1 VFRSF
6 EFAVNERLVN
16 HNLGCD
22 VAEFTPLPRLELPS
36 PRLEVALHSVD
47 PTEMQSMS
55 ENDLE
60 CFARTGVN
68 TPAMAKMTDDGPPG
82 SYPKADTGSIGGFR
96 PARREVVPKSASGKS
111 APIIAVDKETGSNSQ
126 WILAFENQVFIDEF
140 FWPVQ
145 PLGISHLQ
153 TPVGRRFLNAVSR
166 VSGSA

>member
-22 VAEFTPLPRLELPS
+22 VGEFTPLPRLELPS
-36 PRLEVALHSVD
+36 PRLEVALYSVD

-68 TPAMAKMTDDGPPG
+68 TPAMAKMTDDGLNG
-82 SYPKADTGSIGGFR
+82 SYACGRTRNDAGK
-96 PARREVVPKSASGKS
+96 KSASRRS
-111 APIIAVDKETGSNSQ
+111 APMLTFSCDISPK
-126 WILAFENQVFIDEF
+126 
-140 FWPVQ
+140 PV
-145 PLGISHLQ
+145 
-153 TPVGRRFLNAVSR
+153 
-166 VSGSA
+166 

>member
-1 VFRSF
+1 MFRSF

-22 VAEFTPLPRLELPS
+22 VPEFTPLPRLELPS

-96 PARREVVPKSASGKS
+96 PARREVVPKSAWGKCDS
-111 APIIAVDKETGSNSQ
+111 TDCGLSSKVPEARLSV
-126 WILAFENQVFIDEF
+126 L
-140 FWPVQ
+140 
-145 PLGISHLQ
+145 ISK
-153 TPVGRRFLNAVSR
+153 GRLDPRSM
-166 VSGSA
+166 SE